1 MHVDRRRFIASVGGA
16 AAVAAMG
23 HEDRAEAL
31 EHYMTDRLD
40 STVQLGGV
48 AQSST
53 EPRIPRGTGNLFRP
67 TTSGWEAMPE
77 KPTLI
82 DFFERRFAPAR
93 HVLQSAT
100 QAIKTG
106 QPERTVFACLI
117 HDVTQNLIKADHGY
131 WGAQIFAPYV
141 DERVSWAVR
150 YHQALRFFAD
160 EKAGYQYPEMYNRI
174 FGVDYEPDE
183 YIKKDYEFA
192 RNHRYYMEARLVTVN
207 DQYSFD
213 ENQREAA
220 ESVRLVFPNAAGRG
234 THINISGIALTKSA
248 PNRDNAIRL
257 MEFLSE
263 PKAQQIYA
271 EANTEY
277 PANPDVKPSGMV
289 AEWGEINPDDLSLQ
303 EIAENRSA

>member
-160 EKAGYQYPEMYNRI
+160 DKAGYQYPEMYNRI

-183 YIKKDYEFA
+183 YIKKAHEFA

-213 ENQREAA
+213 DNQREIKI
-220 ESVRLVFPNAAGRG
+220 EEFTDIIGRQFKQPKD
-234 THINISGIALTKSA
+234 GIGF
-248 PNRDNAIRL
+248 DN
-257 MEFLSE
+257 S
-263 PKAQQIYA
+263 P
-271 EANTEY
+271 
-277 PANPDVKPSGMV
+277 V
-289 AEWGEINPDDLSLQ
+289 AHMWRSIINPDRPL
-303 EIAENRSA
+303 